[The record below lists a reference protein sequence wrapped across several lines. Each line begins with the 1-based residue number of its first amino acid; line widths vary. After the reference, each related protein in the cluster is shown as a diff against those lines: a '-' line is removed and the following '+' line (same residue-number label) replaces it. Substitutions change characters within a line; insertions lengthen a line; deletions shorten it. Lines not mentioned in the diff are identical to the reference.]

1 MITYETNYLA
11 HHGILG
17 LKWGVR
23 RYQNK
28 DGTRTALGKRREKRL
43 RKAAIGVGAGAAAA
57 AGTAAAAIAT
67 KKQLDLW
74 LPKDTNRTNRTNRKV
89 SKLFEKSVKSGKGK
103 DNKSPAQVITEE
115 SGKVINNATDIL
127 KLLKQYKKKP
137 PSKAKSMSDDELR
150 RIINR
155 LDMERRYDQLTETK
169 TGMDYAIDALQ
180 AVGSLVAI
188 GTSGVV
194 LYTLIK
200 TL

>member
-17 LKWGVR
+17 MKWGVR
-23 RYQNK
+23 RYQRK
-28 DGTRTALGKRREKRL
+28 DGTRTALGKKREKQL
-43 RKAAIGVGAGAAAA
+43 RNAAIGVGTAAAA
-57 AGTAAAAIAT
+57 AGTAAAAIST

-74 LPKDTNRTNRTNRKV
+74 LPKDTNRSNRTNSKV

-115 SGKVINNATDIL
+115 SGKAIDNASDIL
-127 KLLKQYKKKP
+127 KLVKQYKKRP

-150 RIINR
+150 RVINR

-200 TL
+200 NL